1 MRYALAAAAVTLVF
15 GARAHAKPPPL
26 RSSAHAAKP
35 APPPKL
41 DLRPAPPLPMLPS
54 VARVRLEV
62 GRDHVVVDESVH
74 LPRGDWVSG
83 GLDLYVAF
91 GSPGTP
97 KAIDARLFSLAHDAT
112 EPKSDDAGQ
121 PVPYDSAVQ
130 RLANARL
137 LLGRPLM
144 AGVVLHV
151 KEADL
156 RHAYAVADV
165 AELRIRSLLAP
176 PTADPQGARD
186 VVVRLGIAGDVPLTL
201 GRIQV
206 MSAEGRGYVAR
217 AEARLCGPQAVP
229 LPMAVT
235 LLPKEDRPGL
245 RAPGSIAADGS
256 IDPRPIAP
264 VTAVR
269 HSSDDLCIRW
279 FAPP

>member
-1 MRYALAAAAVTLVF
+1 MRSAFAAAAITLVF
-15 GARAHAKPPPL
+15 GARAHAKPPPP
-26 RSSAHAAKP
+26 HASPHATKP
-35 APPPKL
+35 AAAPKVE
-41 DLRPAPPLPMLPS
+41 LRPAPPLPMLPS
-54 VARVRLEV
+54 VARVRVEV

-97 KAIDARLFSLAHDAT
+97 KAIDARLFTLAHDAN

-121 PVPYDSAVQ
+121 PVPFESAVQ

-156 RHAYAVADV
+156 RHAYAVGDV

-176 PTADPQGARD
+176 PSVDAQGARD
-186 VVVRLGIAGDVPLTL
+186 VVVRLGISGDVPLTL

-217 AEARLCGPQAVP
+217 AEARLCGPEAVP

-245 RAPGSIAADGS
+245 RVPGALAADGS
-256 IDPRPIAP
+256 VDPRPIAP

-269 HSSDDLCIRW
+269 HASDDLCIRW